1 MADNRNFET
10 RQRTDPDLKDDDPLA
25 ELARIVGF
33 DDDQQKLNEELAS
46 DSDAGFDMEAEL
58 MRELE
63 IDVAD
68 IGVAGE
74 PEPTLHAESTAPIPA
89 SPVEPEP
96 LLPTE
101 PLDIQPSEDWPLAE
115 TTSSS
120 DITSLEAE
128 LQAAF
133 SALEGGS
140 RRVEPAPAHAP
151 EPAPAAYQPEPEQAY
166 EPEPVQTYVPEPAPV
181 AAPQS
186 TSTYEPEPA
195 YVPEPAPAYV
205 PEPVSQ
211 SAEPFAREPAV
222 SEPVTTHPVTSE
234 PDAQD
239 AISQPVAAIAESNQL
254 ADAFE
259 RVQQDIDAAI
269 PDEPLLD
276 DGDMT
281 AALMA
286 EMESVEA
293 EAADKLPPLA
303 EFAFD
308 PAEISD
314 SDTTPE
320 AMAEIDVPQYQ
331 PESKAPVTATDDFG
345 LMLEDELETL
355 SEPQYA
361 AAGAYQETYSPG
373 SVENGSVYAE
383 NTASFSENEYDE
395 SAQENYVS
403 DDEQVT
409 ADLDDEFSNLSVED
423 EQSTYADE
431 AEPYVDGSDD
441 YVQEQDSFPE
451 EDNFA
456 ADDLV
461 PPTFDELAAD
471 DGGGSGRRGLV
482 AAAVV
487 LGIAVVGGGGFY
499 LWNASLG
506 SDGSADGP
514 RVIAADSDPV
524 KVKPDNPGGKT
535 VPNQDLA
542 VYDKVAGTQSSGNQE
557 QNLVTTTEE
566 PVDVVQRTL
575 DPDTLPLEGRSNGVD
590 ATAKSEERLTAGNSL
605 DPAPTASDAQA
616 NSIAP
621 RRVRTLIVKPDGTLV
636 AREDPAPAT
645 TELSAANN
653 TSTLTPTTNTAN
665 DTNASAAGTVET
677 PIVALAPSAGTDAG
691 ASATGANT
699 AIQPEATQQA
709 AALPPIEDNIN
720 ESGALPLPNQK
731 PVDETAAGA
740 ARDTQVAAVN
750 SGGTDLRTTINA
762 PVPSTRPATQP
773 VNIVEAV
780 TDRGNLAGS
789 TPSANPGGY
798 VVQIASQPSEAGA
811 RQSYQDLSQK
821 YASIIGNRGV
831 DYQRADIPDRGIF
844 YRVRIPAGSKADA
857 NSLCTRYKAAGGSCF
872 VAK

>member
-1 MADNRNFET
+1 MADNRNFES
-10 RQRTDPDLKDDDPLA
+10 RHRTDPDLKDDDPLA

-33 DDDQQKLNEELAS
+33 EDGQQKLNDDLAA
-46 DSDAGFDMEAEL
+46 DPDAGFDMEAEL
-58 MRELE
+58 LRELN
-63 IDVAD
+63 IDVED
-68 IGVAGE
+68 IGVANEPDPTPQQVIATHAATPASHAEPTAQPLE
-74 PEPTLHAESTAPIPA
+74 PE
-89 SPVEPEP
+89 
-96 LLPTE
+96 LPTE

-120 DITSLEAE
+120 DIASLEAE

-133 SALEGGS
+133 SALESGG
-140 RRVEPAPAHAP
+140 RRVEPAPTHAP
-151 EPAPAAYQPEPEQAY
+151 EPAP
-166 EPEPVQTYVPEPAPV
+166 TYAPEPAPTY
-181 AAPQS
+181 APEPA
-186 TSTYEPEPA
+186 STYEPEPA
-195 YVPEPAPAYV
+195 PTYAAEPVQSYVPETAPQST
-205 PEPVSQ
+205 EPYY
-211 SAEPFAREPAV
+211 AEQTV
-222 SEPVTTHPVTSE
+222 SESELPVLDVIGQNVV
-234 PDAQD
+234 PDT
-239 AISQPVAAIAESNQL
+239 VAPILESNQL
-254 ADAFE
+254 ASAFD
-259 RVQQDIDAAI
+259 RVQNDIDAAI

-276 DGDMT
+276 DGDIT
-281 AALMA
+281 AALLA
-286 EMESVEA
+286 EMADVEA
-293 EAADKLPPLA
+293 EAVDKLPPLT
-303 EFAFD
+303 EFPFD
-308 PAEISD
+308 PAEIAD

-331 PESKAPVTATDDFG
+331 PESKAQVSATDGFG

-361 AAGAYQETYSPG
+361 SEDAYQDSYSKPPNGNELDYSDNTNSLSEIEFGLETQ
-373 SVENGSVYAE
+373 
-383 NTASFSENEYDE
+383 E
-395 SAQENYVS
+395 SNAF
-403 DDEQVT
+403 DDEP
-409 ADLDDEFSNLSVED
+409 SVVALEE
-423 EQSTYADE
+423 EQSE
-431 AEPYVDGSDD
+431 YVNESEFYTDVTDD
-441 YVQEQDSFPE
+441 YGHEQDSFPE
-451 EDNFA
+451 EDDFA

-461 PPTFDELAAD
+461 PPTFDQLAAD
-471 DGGGSGRRGLV
+471 DGGGSGRRGLM

-542 VYDKVAGTQSSGNQE
+542 VYDKVAGTQSSANQE

-590 ATAKSEERLTAGNSL
+590 AAAKSEERLGSGNSL
-605 DPAPTASDAQA
+605 DPAPSASDAQA

-636 AREDPAPAT
+636 AREDPVPT
-645 TELSAANN
+645 TTNQLSAANN
-653 TSTLTPTTNTAN
+653 TSTLTTTTGTSTDNGTAAGS
-665 DTNASAAGTVET
+665 DTNASN
-677 PIVALAPSAGTDAG
+677 IVLAPTDSD
-691 ASATGANT
+691 ASTADTNT
-699 AIQPEATQQA
+699 AVQPTAPEQA
-709 AALPPIEDNIN
+709 AALPPIEDNLN
-720 ESGALPLPNQK
+720 ESGTVPLPGQK
-731 PVDETAAGA
+731 PVAEVASDTG
-740 ARDTQVAAVN
+740 RDTQVAAVN
-750 SGGTDLRTTINA
+750 SGGTDLRSSINA
-762 PVPSTRPATQP
+762 PVPSTRPANQP

-789 TPSANPGGY
+789 KPSGNPGGY
-798 VVQIASQPSEAGA
+798 VMQIASQPSEAGA

-821 YASIIGNRGV
+821 YASIIGSRGV

-844 YRVRIPAGSKADA
+844 YRVRIPAGSKAES